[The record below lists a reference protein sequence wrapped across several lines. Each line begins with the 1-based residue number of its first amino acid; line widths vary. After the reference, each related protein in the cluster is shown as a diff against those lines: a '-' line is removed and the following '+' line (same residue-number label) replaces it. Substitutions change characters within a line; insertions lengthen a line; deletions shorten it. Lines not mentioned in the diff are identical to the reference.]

1 MLEAGKMPTS
11 VCRHFLL
18 SLHQIFFNFAD
29 FYFLTQ
35 NQIYVI
41 KIRDRS
47 KRMDWQRE
55 KSN

>member
-1 MLEAGKMPTS
+1 MPVIHAGIFYS
-11 VCRHFLL
+11 AAQ
-18 SLHQIFFNFAD
+18 QIFFNFAD